1 MGERVNKVKEMIEE
15 HEASFES
22 LKEST
27 KQYDEQIN
35 QYVVESNQRKL
46 HIERLEEEKDTY
58 AKDDRILLEEYNK
71 SIEQAEKEQ
80 EETAKQKEELEE
92 KKRKLEKDVEKEMQ
106 SFTRHD
112 SILKQLTQE
121 GMQIDT
127 EISKIKL
134 DMQANLYKQQTFK
147 LEYDQDGNAING
159 MEFAK
164 LDKEYKDLT
173 DQLNE
178 LKEAKALCQEYIQKY
193 HDELDN
199 DAKKKWASVQ
209 ETLTPEPTKP
219 EPAKP
224 EPTKPEPTKP
234 EPAKPELTKPEPA
247 KPEPAKPEPTKP
259 EPAKPEPAKP
269 EPAKPGKATNIRD
282 YSEKLYDKM
291 TPKLR
296 NEIFMYATGQ
306 TKEPSENAKL
316 IFDELQKRYG
326 TDVASKIENNVKQM
340 SAKEFL
346 KVTEIKTDV
355 TTGLITIDFNCG
367 EKFKPVIVDLREYGN
382 KGIRMESVKNTQKLA
397 SKFEFDEEI
406 ADPYVIRALE
416 RATNKQLEKLGLDKE
431 QIGETDIQKQIDIYE
446 EALETSRD
454 ENPEDKKLDINISY
468 EKSNKE
474 NPVKA
479 GRKKFEKALRPFLR
493 EAQDSAY
500 VEIDDSI
507 DIRTGLEK
515 IKDALSMPW
524 KWLTGKIKPLPAGG
538 KYLKEDD
545 KSKDDELTKVAR
557 GLGIEAQMNIVK
569 NRPTGEIDEDLTPEQ
584 EEKLNNMLREDAEKR
599 SMKPE
604 ASAKFESR
612 PKTERDDDDEWEK

>member
-92 KKRKLEKDVEKEMQ
+92 KKRKLETDVEKEMQ

-147 LEYDQDGNAING
+147 LEYDQEGNAING

-209 ETLTPEPTKP
+209 ET
-219 EPAKP
+219 
-224 EPTKPEPTKP
+224 
-234 EPAKPELTKPEPA
+234 
-247 KPEPAKPEPTKP
+247 
-259 EPAKPEPAKP
+259 
-269 EPAKPGKATNIRD
+269 
-282 YSEKLYDKM
+282 
-291 TPKLR
+291 
-296 NEIFMYATGQ
+296 
-306 TKEPSENAKL
+306 
-316 IFDELQKRYG
+316 
-326 TDVASKIENNVKQM
+326 
-340 SAKEFL
+340 
-346 KVTEIKTDV
+346 
-355 TTGLITIDFNCG
+355 
-367 EKFKPVIVDLREYGN
+367 
-382 KGIRMESVKNTQKLA
+382 
-397 SKFEFDEEI
+397 
-406 ADPYVIRALE
+406 
-416 RATNKQLEKLGLDKE
+416 
-431 QIGETDIQKQIDIYE
+431 
-446 EALETSRD
+446 
-454 ENPEDKKLDINISY
+454 
-468 EKSNKE
+468 
-474 NPVKA
+474 
-479 GRKKFEKALRPFLR
+479 
-493 EAQDSAY
+493 
-500 VEIDDSI
+500 
-507 DIRTGLEK
+507 
-515 IKDALSMPW
+515 
-524 KWLTGKIKPLPAGG
+524 
-538 KYLKEDD
+538 
-545 KSKDDELTKVAR
+545 
-557 GLGIEAQMNIVK
+557 
-569 NRPTGEIDEDLTPEQ
+569 
-584 EEKLNNMLREDAEKR
+584 
-599 SMKPE
+599 
-604 ASAKFESR
+604 
-612 PKTERDDDDEWEK
+612 